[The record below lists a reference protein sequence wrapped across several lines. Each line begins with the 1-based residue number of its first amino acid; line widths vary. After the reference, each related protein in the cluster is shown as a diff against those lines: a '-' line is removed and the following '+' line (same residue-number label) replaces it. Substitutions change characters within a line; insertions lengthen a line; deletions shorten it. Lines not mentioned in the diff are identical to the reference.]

1 MHGISGKST
10 NGGKIFIDF
19 QINIVFRGK
28 EKSTVN
34 QRNSKLGMANWGSI
48 ALSNNTF

>member
-1 MHGISGKST
+1 MHGISGKSA

-28 EKSTVN
+28 EKSMVN
-34 QRNSKLGMANWGSI
+34 QRNSKLGNVTSGFDR
-48 ALSNNTF
+48 TE